1 MWSCDNITC
10 ANNFLCNHNTEDEYP
25 FCNCSQEYTEY
36 NCSTYVRPIDDK
48 PGERVVSLV
57 NGVLRFLYIE
67 TDTFLYLETCDRL
80 FLSVSVFKIWNRRF
94 AVFIYKN

>member
-10 ANNFLCNHNTEDEYP
+10 ANNFSCNHNTEDEYP

-57 NGVLRFLYIE
+57 NGVLLFFIWKQIRFYI
-67 TDTFLYLETCDRL
+67 LRKV
-80 FLSVSVFKIWNRRF
+80 LSPISICFHI
-94 AVFIYKN
+94 